1 MKQLFTSR
9 LIALCLALH
18 THSSWAQ
25 GDVHDPM
32 RPPANLAAASKP
44 ASVAAPENVQM
55 LLMGGQR
62 SFAMVDGVIVKPG
75 ESLKAWRL
83 VSIGSHSVVMRHAA
97 VTEEISIHPAVV
109 KTVKQP
115 TRSRP

>member
-1 MKQLFTSR
+1 MKHLFTPQ
-9 LIALCLALH
+9 LIVLYLALNANL
-18 THSSWAQ
+18 SWAQ

-32 RPPANLAAASKP
+32 RPPANLSVASTP
-44 ASVAAPENVQM
+44 ASVSVPDNVQM
-55 LLMGGQR
+55 LLKGEQR

-97 VTEEISIHPAVV
+97 ATEEISIHPAVV

-115 TRSRP
+115 SRSRP